1 MRLSLGGG
9 WAISAGRQELSFGDE
24 RLVGSD
30 SEWCY
35 IGPRFDAVRL
45 SWKRSGLRVDAFV
58 SSPVVPHP
66 RAWDPVASGDSF
78 YGVYAVWSDWAG
90 GATTDAYLLWKKAN
104 TGGPPARRATAGFRH
119 VQPLGNRWRA
129 ATELA
134 VQWGEEARR
143 PVRAWAGHWEAAVA
157 LRGKG
162 QPARLV
168 FEYNFATG
176 DDRATPA
183 IERFDDLYP
192 AGHDGFGLPD
202 PVPWTGMQTAG
213 AVLEWE
219 AFGKWSFAAG
229 GRSIGRAG
237 EGGGRLLGWQGS
249 GFARWEFATG
259 WQLCFSY
266 SRMAAA
272 AAAYF
277 GGASHVFSAGIRR
290 RIGSL

>member
-45 SWKRSGLRVDAFV
+45 SWTRENFRVDGFL
-58 SSPVVPHP
+58 SSPVVSRP
-66 RAWDPVASGDSF
+66 RGWDPAGSGGWF
-78 YGVYAVWSDWAG
+78 HGVYTAWNGWPPGSATDVYFLWKDRSAG
-90 GATTDAYLLWKKAN
+90 RRSVQRATTGLRYS
-104 TGGPPARRATAGFRH
+104 
-119 VQPLGNRWRA
+119 QPLGGRWKA
-129 ATELA
+129 ALELA
-134 VQWGEEARR
+134 FQWGTEAER

-176 DDRATPA
+176 DDPATPA

-202 PVPWTGMQTAG
+202 PIPWSGTQTLG
-213 AVLEWE
+213 AVLEWTALGE
-219 AFGKWSFAAG
+219 WSFAAG

-237 EGGGRLLGWQGS
+237 EGGGRLLGWQAS

-277 GGASHVFSAGIRR
+277 GGARHAFTAGIRR